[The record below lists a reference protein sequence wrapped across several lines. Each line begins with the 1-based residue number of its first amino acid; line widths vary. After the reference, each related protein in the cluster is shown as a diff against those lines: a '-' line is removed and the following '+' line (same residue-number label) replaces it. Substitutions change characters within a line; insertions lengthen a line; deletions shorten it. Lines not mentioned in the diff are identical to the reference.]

1 MDQAAILDEFKMNLN
16 TFINICRA
24 RRITP
29 VLMTQFN
36 RYKADPDP
44 KVLKAMQG
52 FESDAGIPVREFIE
66 LYAKFNQAIREVGKE
81 NGVLV
86 IDLAA
91 LIPQDKQYMYD
102 VVHLNTRGS
111 QLAAQLISERLQPL
125 VPR

>member
-1 MDQAAILDEFKMNLN
+1 
-16 TFINICRA
+16 
-24 RRITP
+24 

-36 RYKADPDP
+36 RYKPNPDP

-52 FESDAGIPVREFIE
+52 FASDSGIPVSEFMDF
-66 LYAKFNQAIREVGKE
+66 YAKFNQAIREVGKE

-86 IDLAA
+86 IDLAN

-111 QLAAQLISERLQPL
+111 RLAAQRISEGLLPL
-125 VPR
+125 AAR

>member
-1 MDQAAILDEFKMNLN
+1 
-16 TFINICRA
+16 
-24 RRITP
+24 
-29 VLMTQFN
+29 
-36 RYKADPDP
+36 
-44 KVLKAMQG
+44 MQG
-52 FESDAGIPVREFIE
+52 FESDSGIPVSEFME
-66 LYAKFNQAIREVGKE
+66 LYAKFNEAIREVGQD

-111 QLAAQLISERLQPL
+111 QLAAQVISERLQPL

>member
-1 MDQAAILDEFKMNLN
+1 MNLN

-36 RYKADPDP
+36 RYKANPDP

-52 FESDAGIPVREFIE
+52 FESDSGIPGERVHRALRQI
-66 LYAKFNQAIREVGKE
+66 QPGHPGGGKGS